1 MKEEQ
6 DNFAYDDL
14 DRGSNKS
21 FSSSGAEKASSSK
34 MMLNMEQ
41 LVQNPGRASQ
51 GEESLG
57 GKNRTKANIFAGKMR
72 KPSPTEDKN
81 SRNQTDE
88 KMLGTGGC
96 GNDQ

>member
-1 MKEEQ
+1 MDSAPGSQASLSDQSSQRINDIMKEEQ

-41 LVQNPGRASQ
+41 LV
-51 GEESLG
+51 
-57 GKNRTKANIFAGKMR
+57 
-72 KPSPTEDKN
+72 
-81 SRNQTDE
+81 
-88 KMLGTGGC
+88 
-96 GNDQ
+96 